1 MLDLIRS
8 IVSGIARIISG
19 IEVIAK
25 FITDIVGHMLS
36 AGAFILS
43 MFSRIGQFLG
53 FVFYDP
59 YILSL
64 LMIAIFAVVLYR
76 IVGWN

>member
-53 FVFYDP
+53 
-59 YILSL
+59 S
-64 LMIAIFAVVLYR
+64 
-76 IVGWN
+76 